1 MLKRIEVGMSAKYF
15 RLVNGIEK
23 RKTIWS
29 YLNKEQIDMVETLQK
44 VEVVLDIQFSAVNC
58 KNLLLH
64 RLILFA
70 L

>member
-1 MLKRIEVGMSAKYF
+1 
-15 RLVNGIEK
+15 
-23 RKTIWS
+23 
-29 YLNKEQIDMVETLQK
+29 MVETLQK
-44 VEVVLDIQFSAVNC
+44 VEVVLDIQFSAVNR

>member
-1 MLKRIEVGMSAKYF
+1 
-15 RLVNGIEK
+15 
-23 RKTIWS
+23 
-29 YLNKEQIDMVETLQK
+29 MVETLQK
-44 VEVVLDIQFSAVNC
+44 VEVVLDIQFSAVNG

>member
-1 MLKRIEVGMSAKYF
+1 MINKLHLAMIELYRGDAKRIQHFCK
-15 RLVNGIEK
+15 
-23 RKTIWS
+23 
-29 YLNKEQIDMVETLQK
+29 VETLQK

>member
-1 MLKRIEVGMSAKYF
+1 
-15 RLVNGIEK
+15 
-23 RKTIWS
+23 
-29 YLNKEQIDMVETLQK
+29 MVETLEK

>member
-1 MLKRIEVGMSAKYF
+1 
-15 RLVNGIEK
+15 
-23 RKTIWS
+23 
-29 YLNKEQIDMVETLQK
+29 MVETLHK

>member
-1 MLKRIEVGMSAKYF
+1 
-15 RLVNGIEK
+15 
-23 RKTIWS
+23 
-29 YLNKEQIDMVETLQK
+29 MVETLQK

-58 KNLLLH
+58 KNLCY

>member
-1 MLKRIEVGMSAKYF
+1 
-15 RLVNGIEK
+15 
-23 RKTIWS
+23 
-29 YLNKEQIDMVETLQK
+29 MVETLQK
-44 VEVVLDIQFSAVNC
+44 VEVVFDIQFSAVNF

>member
-1 MLKRIEVGMSAKYF
+1 
-15 RLVNGIEK
+15 
-23 RKTIWS
+23 
-29 YLNKEQIDMVETLQK
+29 MVETLQK

-70 L
+70 LYRMINLIICVLLREQFNMKNSNTVFNRGSSRC

>member
-1 MLKRIEVGMSAKYF
+1 
-15 RLVNGIEK
+15 
-23 RKTIWS
+23 
-29 YLNKEQIDMVETLQK
+29 MVETLQK

-70 L
+70 LWRMINLIICVLLREQFNMKNSNTVFNRGSSRC